1 MQGPERRGE
10 RRVQRDRGV
19 REVREERMS
28 IERRRRG
35 MEQSGQR
42 DHREKRESTED
53 CLAMCVLLR
62 YL

>member
-1 MQGPERRGE
+1 
-10 RRVQRDRGV
+10 
-19 REVREERMS
+19 MS

-42 DHREKRESTED
+42 DHREKRANKEV
-53 CLAMCVLLR
+53 CLAMCVLLS